1 MKTTKTSSKRTF
13 KHLNQFNR
21 DRIEAL
27 LLAGHKQTEVAKV
40 IGVNKATISREIK
53 RNRLEKDGKG
63 FVCGAYKA
71 ITAQRKSKQRRLF
84 AKYQSRK
91 IEKDLKL
98 KKYIIHGLKNH
109 LNPDEI
115 AGRMKLE
122 GKTFCTSKT
131 TIYNWLHSSYG
142 QRYCK
147 YLCSKRYDTRKRRKK
162 KKTKRTLIPNRVG
175 IEMRDVIIEDRLV
188 KGHFEADT
196 VVSGKKTRS
205 KVALVVAIDRKT
217 RYTRL
222 TKISNLK
229 PASFNEAILYF
240 KQKINIQSL
249 TLDNGIENTKWEELN
264 IPSYFCDPYSSYQKG
279 SVENVNKMIRK
290 YIPKG
295 CDISKYSDEF
305 INKIE
310 TILNNKPR
318 KILGYLT
325 PKEAMEKED
334 NLTIKKQ
341 KTFEEKVAFGG

>member
-1 MKTTKTSSKRTF
+1 MKTIKISSKRTF
-13 KHLNQFNR
+13 KHLNQFDR

-27 LLAGHKQTEVAKV
+27 LLAGHKQAEIAK
-40 IGVNKATISREIK
+40 IIEVNKATISREIK
-53 RNRLEKDGKG
+53 RNKLEKDGKG

-84 AKYQSRK
+84 AKYQGKK
-91 IEKDLKL
+91 IKENINLKN
-98 KKYIIHGLKNH
+98 YIIHGLKNY
-109 LNPDEI
+109 LNPEEI
-115 AGRMKLE
+115 AGRMRLE
-122 GKTFCTSKT
+122 GKSFYASKSS
-131 TIYNWLHSSYG
+131 IYNWLYSSYG

-147 YLCSKRYDTRKRRKK
+147 YLCSKRYSKKKRRKT

-175 IEMRDVIIEDRLV
+175 IEKRDIIVEDRLV

-222 TKISNLK
+222 AKINNLK
-229 PASFNEAILYF
+229 PSSFNKAILYF
-240 KQKINIQSL
+240 KQKTNIQSL
-249 TLDNGIENTKWEELN
+249 TLDNGIENTKWEKLN
-264 IPSYFCDPYSSYQKG
+264 IPTYFCNPYSSWEKG

-295 CDISKYSDEF
+295 CDISKYSNEF

-334 NLTIKKQ
+334 NFILKKQ